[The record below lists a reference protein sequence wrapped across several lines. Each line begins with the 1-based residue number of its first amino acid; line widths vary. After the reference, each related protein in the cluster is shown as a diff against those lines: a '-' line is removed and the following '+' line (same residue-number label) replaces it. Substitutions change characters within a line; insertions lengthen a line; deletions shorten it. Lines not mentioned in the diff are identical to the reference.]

1 MITTL
6 AVPVRYVSLK
16 ISMPS
21 LAANNN
27 SKLLSSAYFGE
38 RERRRLFLRIVIYL
52 FSYLLLELFACT
64 TDLVRAGFRPVSN

>member
-1 MITTL
+1 MITTM

-27 SKLLSSAYFGE
+27 LKLLSSAYFGE
-38 RERRRLFLRIVIYL
+38 RERRRLFLRIVI
-52 FSYLLLELFACT
+52 
-64 TDLVRAGFRPVSN
+64 